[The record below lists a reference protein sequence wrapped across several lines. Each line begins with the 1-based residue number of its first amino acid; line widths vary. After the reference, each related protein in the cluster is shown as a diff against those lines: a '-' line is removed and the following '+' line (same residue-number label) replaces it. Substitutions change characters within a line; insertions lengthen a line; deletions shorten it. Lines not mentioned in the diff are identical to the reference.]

1 MSTVPYVEEPIGNIN
16 DRRPVREAQ
25 PIKETWKGRLWDTL
39 DLPSDQRKLLFKV
52 DAVMLTFASLGYL
65 KNLDQQN
72 INNAFL
78 SGMKEDLGMH
88 GNELVTAV
96 TIWTVGYV
104 IGQIPSNLLLTRFE
118 PRFVI
123 PALELGW
130 GIATLGSYAVKSYKS
145 LYALRFL
152 VGLFESGFYPGIHY
166 ILGCWYTPREI
177 GKRAM
182 IFWLAGSIGSMFS
195 GFLQAAAYTQL
206 NGVHGLAGWR
216 WLFIIDAI
224 ITLPI
229 ALLGFVFFP
238 SAPLQDKKAWWL
250 NQEEH
255 ELAQWRLTSIGR
267 AGRSEWTKAKFKK
280 LFSSW
285 HTYVILGLMLK
296 IWNNGGG
303 QQAMG
308 YWLKSFNAN
317 PALVPGVHFS
327 VPEINQLP
335 LITRAIF
342 IISAIAYAWLSDGPF
357 KGRRWPFIYVNA
369 VCSLI
374 FAGVLL
380 KIDLYANITGTKVLY
395 WFQDFG
401 SGAGPLILTWIIE
414 ICSDDTEKRALLV
427 AAGNDLAYVFQSI
440 MPNFVWKTV
449 DFPEARKGWTY
460 SLCLA
465 VLLILWTTLILILLR
480 RDEKKALRS
489 QAAIASDV
497 AIPNSPVESSSDNRQ
512 DEKDRDDY
520 SPSIDN
526 LSNPAALNKV

>member
-1 MSTVPYVEEPIGNIN
+1 MSTIPYVEEPVGNIH
-16 DRRPVREAQ
+16 DKKPPREIET
-25 PIKETWKGRLWDTL
+25 IKSTWKGRLWDTF

-78 SGMKEDLGMH
+78 SGMKEDLDRH

-104 IGQIPSNLLLTRFE
+104 IGQIPSNLLLTRLE

-123 PALELGW
+123 PSLELLW
-130 GIATLGSYAVKSYKS
+130 GIATLASYAVKSYKS

-166 ILGCWYTPREI
+166 ILGCWYSPREI

-195 GFLQAAAYTQL
+195 GFLQAAAYTNL

-229 ALLGFVFFP
+229 ALLGYAFFP

-250 NQEEH
+250 TQEEH

-267 AGRSEWTKAKFKK
+267 AGRSKWNKDKFKK
-280 LFSSW
+280 LFKSW
-285 HTYVILGLMLK
+285 HTYILPFLYV

-308 YWLKSFNAN
+308 YWLKSFNAT
-317 PALVPGVHFS
+317 PAPVPGVHFS
-327 VPEINQLP
+327 VPEINQP
-335 LITRAIF
+335 
-342 IISAIAYAWLSDGPF
+342 
-357 KGRRWPFIYVNA
+357 
-369 VCSLI
+369 CSLI
-374 FAGVLL
+374 FAATLL

-401 SGAGPLILTWIIE
+401 SGAGPLILTWINE

-465 VLLILWTTLILILLR
+465 VLLSEWYL
-480 RDEKKALRS
+480 
-489 QAAIASDV
+489 
-497 AIPNSPVESSSDNRQ
+497 Q
-512 DEKDRDDY
+512 DRHHVIVVHGE
-520 SPSIDN
+520 
-526 LSNPAALNKV
+526 A